1 MINRVFWKCHRST
14 HYSVLYYKVGTCG
27 NISRKNE
34 KVKNKNLLKEKKHLY
49 II

>member
-14 HYSVLYYKVGTCG
+14 HYSVLYYKVGTSVTPS
-27 NISRKNE
+27 IKNE
-34 KVKNKNLLKEKKHLY
+34 KMKNKNLLKEKKHLY